1 MLLTAFPNNSIVL
14 CVVGD
19 IFCEALDMYSDDHE
33 TLKVILKSN
42 IAGNIAELA
51 NNDQLPPGCV
61 GQAMRIANV
70 IESIPLAQSIVTESA
85 AKAAWEQFCSCYLAR
100 FNKESE
106 VSELQRKT
114 TYDTMGASDRYED
127 RI

>member
-1 MLLTAFPNNSIVL
+1 M
-14 CVVGD
+14 VGD
-19 IFCEALDMYSDDHE
+19 IFCDTLDMYSDDSE

-42 IAGNIAELA
+42 IAGNVAELA
-51 NNDQLPPGCV
+51 NNAQLPPGCV

-70 IESIPLAQSIVTESA
+70 IEGTPLAREIVMESG
-85 AKAAWEQFCSCYLAR
+85 AKGAWEQFVNCYLAR
-100 FNKESE
+100 FNEESQ